1 MGRGALIFT
10 LLFPHRLCPGSSRAG
25 PTWVTQPEGQGATAA
40 DPLLESHT
48 PGEPAASGRP
58 SPASSDGVAL
68 LSGLQAPRNT
78 ASPEERETDR
88 GERTGFWWCMAS
100 FLPSVN
106 SASLIN
112 SVTQST
118 YPECKG
124 ELNDPGWTVSC
135 YFFSS
140 FLRHNW
146 QIKWQDILKVC
157 RDDLIHIHERI
168 PSI

>member
-88 GERTGFWWCMAS
+88 ENGPAS
-100 FLPSVN
+100 GDAWPRFYHL
-106 SASLIN
+106 
-112 SVTQST
+112 ST
-118 YPECKG
+118 AP
-124 ELNDPGWTVSC
+124 L
-135 YFFSS
+135 
-140 FLRHNW
+140 L
-146 QIKWQDILKVC
+146 
-157 RDDLIHIHERI
+157 
-168 PSI
+168 